1 LVHRS
6 RGAHHGRLAAVKQVD
21 GGESATVDQRRAG
34 GRRLRVRGSAVSSG
48 GGRYGDG
55 GARRWP
61 EVTLDG
67 KAASENEGGGQ
78 FGASTVPCGGQWL
91 SGRLGVAQRGT
102 KAVRGGQR
110 FGTWSRGA
118 RREA

>member
-1 LVHRS
+1 VSDRGRRCQGASPGGEGPDLVHRS

-34 GRRLRVRGSAVSSG
+34 GRQLRVRGSAVSSG

-67 KAASENEGGGQ
+67 
-78 FGASTVPCGGQWL
+78 
-91 SGRLGVAQRGT
+91 
-102 KAVRGGQR
+102 
-110 FGTWSRGA
+110 
-118 RREA
+118 